1 MSERVKI
8 MRLLVANRI
17 PPGHREESTNLKDE
31 IGSVTE
37 DLDHRSDQPGEL
49 DSFDDDLP
57 AFMSDIFDDERGV
70 PNFGTQGASD
80 IEDDDKVYETKT
92 SCSESDHLDI
102 PYDGSS
108 KSPEENRTRLRKNW
122 LCRSEL
128 RDCCWVS
135 SHLSF
140 RRQ

>member
-1 MSERVKI
+1 MI
-8 MRLLVANRI
+8 
-17 PPGHREESTNLKDE
+17 LKMMIKD
-31 IGSVTE
+31 
-37 DLDHRSDQPGEL
+37 
-49 DSFDDDLP
+49 
-57 AFMSDIFDDERGV
+57 
-70 PNFGTQGASD
+70 
-80 IEDDDKVYETKT
+80 ETKT
-92 SCSESDHLDI
+92 SCSESDHPDI

-140 RRQ
+140 RILVAVLP